1 MMTFD
6 MARKCKREGRK
17 TVSTEDL
24 FQSLQ
29 YLGKHLPDNAAKK
42 WADAKIPHLYVS
54 ELCCSSSRE
63 HTLIDVL
70 QVLLY
75 SRLMSDFMY
84 ELAESRI

>member
-29 YLGKHLPDNAAKK
+29 YLGKHLPDNAAKNGPMQK
-42 WADAKIPHLYVS
+42 SFILVVLFVMKSTYV
-54 ELCCSSSRE
+54 
-63 HTLIDVL
+63 D
-70 QVLLY
+70 
-75 SRLMSDFMY
+75 
-84 ELAESRI
+84 

>member
-54 ELCCSSSRE
+54 
-63 HTLIDVL
+63 
-70 QVLLY
+70 
-75 SRLMSDFMY
+75 
-84 ELAESRI
+84 